1 MSTGLVDISYD
12 LINGIYTILNTHVT
26 YGGITYPV
34 YKSIPKTP
42 ASIYVFIGNVIQM
55 EDGTKDEFMYNGSVQ
70 IHIVDESQERA
81 DLKLSQTILN
91 VVRGLLKPARATTFT
106 VGSRT
111 LIVLTPES
119 LSTVVQQAD
128 NGISKI
134 RLVDMYNFMIQ

>member
-1 MSTGLVDISYD
+1 MSTGYLDISYD
-12 LINGIYTILNTHVT
+12 LINGIYTVLNTHVT
-26 YGGITYPV
+26 YGGTTYPV

-42 ASIYVFIGNVIQM
+42 ASVYVFIGNVLQT
-55 EDGTKDEFMYNGSVQ
+55 EDGTKDSFIYTGSVQ
-70 IHIVDESQERA
+70 IQIVDESQERA

-91 VVRGLLKPARATTFT
+91 VVRGLLKPARSTVFT

-111 LIVLTPES
+111 LIVLSPES

-134 RLVDMYNFMIQ
+134 KLVDMYNFMIQ